1 MRAEAIDGI
10 LDRAVTG
17 RAAPGIV
24 AMVGDRDGVIYEGAA
39 GLVNIDGT
47 EPASLDTMF
56 AIMSMTKAF
65 TSVAALQLVERG
77 ELALEQPVA
86 EVLPAFD
93 ALQVLDGFDGEEPRL
108 RPPASRATIRH
119 LLTHTSGAAYPFL
132 NADLLRYHAVTG
144 LPDVMSGSLEM
155 LKAPLVC
162 DPGTRWEYGTSTDWL
177 GQVVEAVTGM
187 DLGSCCRERIFAP
200 LAMPDATFAPSEEQA
215 ARMMALHFRLPDGGL
230 LQQELE
236 LPEPEFQSGG
246 SGACATAPDYMR
258 FIRAL
263 LRGGKLDGERILAP
277 ETVDL
282 MFSEQLEGAVMP
294 DGMTAAVPMLSNDV
308 PSMPVPE
315 GWGLGLRLAL
325 EGLPGMRAAGTGDWG
340 GLLNCAYWIDRATG
354 VAAVIMTQLLPFY
367 DAAIVQTFAEFELG
381 VYAEIRQPQPA

>member
-1 MRAEAIDGI
+1 MRAEAIDGV
-10 LDRAVTG
+10 LERAVTG

-24 AMVGDRDGVIYEGAA
+24 AMVGDRDGVIYEGAS
-39 GLVNIDGT
+39 GLVSVDGN
-47 EPASLDTMF
+47 EPATLDTVF
-56 AIMSMTKAF
+56 AIMSMTKAL

-86 EVLPAFD
+86 DVLPAFD

-108 RPPASRATIRH
+108 RAPASRATIRH

-200 LAMPDATFAPSEEQA
+200 LGMPDATFVATEEQA
-215 ARMMALHFRLPDGGL
+215 SRMMAVHFRLPDGGL
-230 LQQELE
+230 LQQALE

-246 SGACATAPDYMR
+246 AGACATAPDYMR
-258 FIRAL
+258 FMRAL
-263 LRGGKLDGERILAP
+263 LRGGELDGERILAP

-325 EGLPGMRAAGTGDWG
+325 EDLPGMRPAGTADWG
-340 GLLNCAYWIDRATG
+340 GLLNCAYWIDRASG

-367 DAAIVQTFAEFELG
+367 DAAIVQVFAEFELG
-381 VYAEIRQPQPA
+381 VYAEMRQPQPA